1 MSRITRCRGP
11 EGAMPPHIYSP
22 AMIGRAPGSIRRGF
36 DPRKLASLWE
46 TPAFLHIAGDGN
58 TPTIGPALTTTGT
71 ITDGSPIVL
80 ASGGALRTDAYTGT
94 QNRTTAIATEAA
106 IGDDLVTALCGKV
119 AANVAIKL
127 PHYRYNGVTAR
138 GAYFAKHGGTTL
150 LECRIT
156 GDTVF
161 TQYHDIGIVP
171 FLVLM
176 VAKRGGNTRYYRL
189 PGSVLTAATPAG
201 DISGGGRLTLC
212 NGTTADWAWVCEWIG
227 AGIADLW
234 DADRIAELYALAG
247 VA

>member
-1 MSRITRCRGP
+1 MQVS
-11 EGAMPPHIYSP
+11 
-22 AMIGRAPGSIRRGF
+22 GF
-36 DPRKLASLWE
+36 NPKILTSLWE
-46 TPAFLHIAGDGN
+46 TPAFLHVAGDGD

-71 ITDGSPIVL
+71 ITEGSPIVL

-94 QNRTTAIATEAA
+94 QNRTTAVATEAA

-127 PHYRYNGVTAR
+127 PHYRYNSGTAR
-138 GAYFAKHGGTTL
+138 GVYFAKHGGTPL

-156 GDTVF
+156 GNTTF
-161 TQYHDIGIVP
+161 TQYHDIGVAP

-189 PGSVLTAATPAG
+189 SGSVLTAATPAG
-201 DISGGGRLTLC
+201 DISGGGRLTIGS
-212 NGTTADWAWVCEWIG
+212 GTTADWAWVCEWIG

-234 DADRIAELYALAG
+234 TAARIEQLYALAG
-247 VA
+247 VL